1 MTKTVTTNRTAAWVA
16 RAGLLAALYAVLCW
30 VLKPISFGIIQL
42 RVAEALVALPIL
54 MPEAVPGVF
63 IGALVANLIGG
74 LGPWDVI
81 LGSLATLI
89 AAVLT
94 RRWRRSFLAYLPPIV
109 INGLVVSWYLVYLI
123 KLPDMGGYWI
133 AAGSI
138 ALSEAVVVLGLGLP
152 LVKLLP
158 RFLPGISHD

>member
-1 MTKTVTTNRTAAWVA
+1 MTGTKSANRTASRVT
-16 RAGLLAALYAVLCW
+16 RAGLIAAVYVVLCW

-42 RVAEALVALPIL
+42 RVAEALVTLPIL

-63 IGALVANLIGG
+63 VGALVANLIGG
-74 LGPWDVI
+74 LGPWDVV
-81 LGSLATLI
+81 LGSLATLV
-89 AAVLT
+89 AAILT

-109 INGLVVSWYLVYLI
+109 INGLVVSWYLIYLI

-138 ALSEAVVVLGLGLP
+138 ALSETVVVFGLGLP

-158 RFLPGISHD
+158 RFLPDLGK